1 MIGEVFEIELEG
13 EILYVKE
20 IISENNLCHGCVLQ
34 REGFNGEILCS
45 VNSRRYYRTRKKKE
59 LPGCFRDT
67 IFVQIT
73 KEEYDLFVQNK
84 KK

>member
-1 MIGEVFEIELEG
+1 MIGEVFKIDLEG

-20 IISENNLCHGCVLQ
+20 IFSENNLCHGCVLQ

-59 LPGCFRDT
+59 LPECASNT
-67 IFVQIT
+67 MFVQVT
-73 KEEYDLFVQNK
+73 KEEYDLFAQK
-84 KK
+84 